1 MNNIVILREFG
12 DALTKTDYF
21 YTLLVIALFI
31 LLILFELI
39 IIVNDIN
46 SFSDFSEFCKKSLSK
61 CLQKLYLKLK
71 NNPKRPVP
79 QYIKEVKYGGY
90 TDDYVEELIDYCNAL
105 ECKIIE
111 LESKNNKLED
121 ENYNLEKKIFI
132 LEKRL
137 NRNKTKGG
145 D

>member
-1 MNNIVILREFG
+1 MNNIEIY
-12 DALTKTDYF
+12 AY
-21 YTLLVIALFI
+21 LFI
-31 LLILFELI
+31 TIFILVVLFLLL

-46 SFSDFSEFCKKSLSK
+46 SFSDFSKFCKKIFSK
-61 CLQKLYLKLK
+61 FLQNFYLKVK

-90 TDDYVEELIDYCNAL
+90 TDDYVEELVDYCNAL

-111 LESKNNKLED
+111 LESENNKLED

-137 NRNKTKGG
+137 NRTKTKG
-145 D
+145 DD

>member
-1 MNNIVILREFG
+1 MDNIVI
-12 DALTKTDYF
+12 YSW
-21 YTLLVIALFI
+21 LFI
-31 LLILFELI
+31 TIFISIILFLIL

-46 SFSDFSEFCKKSLSK
+46 SFSDFSKFCKKIFST
-61 CLQKLYLKLK
+61 CLQNFYLKVK

-90 TDDYVEELIDYCNAL
+90 EDDYVEELIDYCNAL

-111 LESKNNKLED
+111 LEGENNKLED
-121 ENYNLEKKIFI
+121 ENYNLEKIIFI

-137 NRNKTKGG
+137 NRTKTKG
-145 D
+145 DD

>member
-1 MNNIVILREFG
+1 MDNIVI
-12 DALTKTDYF
+12 YSW
-21 YTLLVIALFI
+21 LFI
-31 LLILFELI
+31 TIFISIILFLIL

-46 SFSDFSEFCKKSLSK
+46 SFSDFSKFCKKIFST
-61 CLQKLYLKLK
+61 CLQNFYLKVK

-90 TDDYVEELIDYCNAL
+90 EDDYVEELIDYCNVL

-111 LESKNNKLED
+111 LEGENNKLED

-137 NRNKTKGG
+137 NRTKTKG
-145 D
+145 DD

>member
-1 MNNIVILREFG
+1 MDNIVI
-12 DALTKTDYF
+12 YSW
-21 YTLLVIALFI
+21 LFI
-31 LLILFELI
+31 TIFISIILFLIL

-46 SFSDFSEFCKKSLSK
+46 SFSDFSKFCKKIFST
-61 CLQKLYLKLK
+61 CLRNFYLKVK

-90 TDDYVEELIDYCNAL
+90 EDDYVEELIDYCNAL

-111 LESKNNKLED
+111 LEGENNKLED

-137 NRNKTKGG
+137 NKTKTKG
-145 D
+145 DD

>member
-1 MNNIVILREFG
+1 MNNIEI
-12 DALTKTDYF
+12 YSC
-21 YTLLVIALFI
+21 LLFTIFI
-31 LLILFELI
+31 LLILFLLL

-46 SFSDFSEFCKKSLSK
+46 SFSDFFKFCKKIFSK
-61 CLQKLYLKLK
+61 CLQNFYLKIK

-90 TDDYVEELIDYCNAL
+90 EDDYVEELIDYSNAL

-111 LESKNNKLED
+111 LED

-132 LEKRL
+132 LKKQL
-137 NRNKTKGG
+137 NRTKTKG
-145 D
+145 DN

>member
-1 MNNIVILREFG
+1 MNNIEIY
-12 DALTKTDYF
+12 AC
-21 YTLLVIALFI
+21 LFI
-31 LLILFELI
+31 TIFISIVLFLLL

-46 SFSDFSEFCKKSLSK
+46 SFSDFFKFCKKFFSK
-61 CLQKLYLKLK
+61 CLRNFYLKIK
-71 NNPKRPVP
+71 NNQKRPVP

-111 LESKNNKLED
+111 LESENTELED
-121 ENYNLEKKIFI
+121 ENYNLEKKFFI

-137 NRNKTKGG
+137 NRTKTKG
-145 D
+145 DD

>member
-1 MNNIVILREFG
+1 MDNIVIYSWVFI
-12 DALTKTDYF
+12 TIF
-21 YTLLVIALFI
+21 ISIILF
-31 LLILFELI
+31 LIL

-46 SFSDFSEFCKKSLSK
+46 SFSDFSKFCKKIFST
-61 CLQKLYLKLK
+61 CLQNFYLKVK

-90 TDDYVEELIDYCNAL
+90 EDDYVEELIDYCNAL

-111 LESKNNKLED
+111 LEGENNKLED

-137 NRNKTKGG
+137 NRTKTKG
-145 D
+145 DD

>member
-1 MNNIVILREFG
+1 MDNIVI
-12 DALTKTDYF
+12 YSW
-21 YTLLVIALFI
+21 LFI
-31 LLILFELI
+31 TIFISIILFLIL

-46 SFSDFSEFCKKSLSK
+46 SFSDFSKFCKKIFST
-61 CLQKLYLKLK
+61 CLQNFYLKVK

-90 TDDYVEELIDYCNAL
+90 EDDYVEELIDYCNAL

-111 LESKNNKLED
+111 LED

-137 NRNKTKGG
+137 NRTKTEG
-145 D
+145 DD

>member
-1 MNNIVILREFG
+1 MDNIVI
-12 DALTKTDYF
+12 YSW
-21 YTLLVIALFI
+21 LFI
-31 LLILFELI
+31 TIFISIILFLIL

-46 SFSDFSEFCKKSLSK
+46 SFSDFSKFCKKIFST
-61 CLQKLYLKLK
+61 CLQNFYLKVK

-90 TDDYVEELIDYCNAL
+90 EDDYVEELIDYCNAL

-111 LESKNNKLED
+111 LEGENNKLED

-137 NRNKTKGG
+137 NRTKTKG
-145 D
+145 DD

>member
-1 MNNIVILREFG
+1 MDNIVI
-12 DALTKTDYF
+12 YSW
-21 YTLLVIALFI
+21 LFI
-31 LLILFELI
+31 TIFISIILFLIL

-46 SFSDFSEFCKKSLSK
+46 SFSDFSKFCKKIFST
-61 CLQKLYLKLK
+61 CLQNFYLKVK

-90 TDDYVEELIDYCNAL
+90 KDDYVEELIDYCNVL

-111 LESKNNKLED
+111 LEGENNKLED

-137 NRNKTKGG
+137 NKTKTKG
-145 D
+145 DD

>member
-1 MNNIVILREFG
+1 MDNIVIYSWVFIII
-12 DALTKTDYF
+12 F
-21 YTLLVIALFI
+21 ISIILF
-31 LLILFELI
+31 LILIL
-39 IIVNDIN
+39 VNDIN
-46 SFSDFSEFCKKSLSK
+46 SFSDFSKFCKKIFST
-61 CLQKLYLKLK
+61 CLRNFYLKVK

-90 TDDYVEELIDYCNAL
+90 EDDYVEELIDYCNAL

-111 LESKNNKLED
+111 LEGENNKLED

-137 NRNKTKGG
+137 NRTKTKG
-145 D
+145 DN